1 MSHKSTVTLDDTAY
15 DAWKASRVPLAEL
28 IRRGLEGTGDT
39 ARHTAT
45 ESRLAAIEARV
56 AQLEAAR
63 TRTVVHAAEPG
74 LGTGDQDDAFN
85 AAFDGNREPS
95 FADEPPTPEE
105 EEAKLEADQLRRAQ
119 AWARVLRT
127 RITPDTAGIL
137 TVAVGD
143 AVAAWRI
150 NDATART
157 RLRILRGCGLAQ
169 LLEDEVPQRWIIPG
183 QPADADE
190 DAE

>member
-1 MSHKSTVTLDDTAY
+1 MRSWIGA
-15 DAWKASRVPLAEL
+15 LAC
-28 IRRGLEGTGDT
+28 
-39 ARHTAT
+39 AVRHAAT

-127 RITPDTAGIL
+127 RITPDTAGKYR
-137 TVAVGD
+137 AEYQ
-143 AVAAWRI
+143 
-150 NDATART
+150 ATAASGALRRT
-157 RLRILRGCGLAQ
+157 V
-169 LLEDEVPQRWIIPG
+169 DFEVN
-183 QPADADE
+183 
-190 DAE
+190 